1 MTARPQGVPTAG
13 SPTDAPERW
22 TRATLVE
29 PSESGFVH
37 IGVASGPWRVP
48 WQLPRA
54 RRRRIPVAPRPIL
67 YRLHRGE
74 DGPRRSGPSEVAA
87 RTELL

>member
-29 PSESGFVH
+29 PSESGLVH
-37 IGVASGPWRVP
+37 IG
-48 WQLPRA
+48 
-54 RRRRIPVAPRPIL
+54 
-67 YRLHRGE
+67 
-74 DGPRRSGPSEVAA
+74 VAA